1 MGSVTAGVELISAAL
16 QIIEDKAESVG
27 NIIQDILI
35 NGEELDQDV
44 LNSIIASARVIAAV
58 SDIEVKDKASLNEA
72 LKEASILMITNKI
85 KDMLSESIG
94 KVDSTLTRNL

>member
-1 MGSVTAGVELISAAL
+1 MSVNLISIVL
-16 QIIEDKAESVG
+16 DEIEDKAESVG
-27 NIIQDILI
+27 NTLQDILI

-58 SDIEVKDKASLNEA
+58 SDIEVKDKDSLNEA

-94 KVDSTLTRNL
+94 KVDSIVTHNL